1 MALIFGL
8 ISFFLAAGIGVI
20 GYLFSQQATVLRSL
34 SSTAKT
40 SAEELSKCRESY
52 TELKTKAETQLR
64 GLMQKLKEETAK
76 AEHIHRI
83 AVAQAE
89 KMKRWQVLIDA
100 EAEAK
105 RIVVEARSQADEL
118 RTTAEREAAESEAR
132 VQGADR
138 QAERIIHLAEREADV
153 LKTDAL
159 ALHEKAGERARE
171 LIADAEKQAEEIAGE
186 GYEIKRNIAK
196 YERML
201 KAVKNQIDGY
211 GDEYIVPTQSLLD
224 DLAEEVGYAEAGR
237 KLQEIRARVRQMVN
251 DGQAAECDYAEA
263 NRRETAVRFITDA
276 FNGKVDSILSRV
288 KADNGGKLR
297 QQIQDAFALVNG
309 NGEAFRNA
317 RITESFLQARLEEL
331 KWACIAQEIKK
342 QEQEE
347 QRRIKE
353 RIREEEKA
361 KREFEKAIKA
371 AAKEEENMKKAEAK
385 LREQMDRAAAEE
397 RDRMAKATAE
407 ERDQLKLAAEAQRAK
422 YEAELAAIQAK
433 MLEIEE
439 KGRRAM
445 SMAQQTKKGN
455 VYIISNIGSFGEHV
469 YKIGL
474 TRRLDPHERIRELG
488 DSSVPFEFDVHALIE
503 AEDAPAL
510 EHRLHKH
517 FVLHQV
523 NKVNHRKEFFRCD
536 LATIRSEVESLGL
549 TSTWTM
555 AAAAQD
561 YRETLVIEKRIA
573 DDPLA
578 KQRWMERQYDLESAE
593 DDGATELV
601 GAGAGDFDDEGER

>member
-1 MALIFGL
+1 MAMILGL
-8 ISFFLAAGIGVI
+8 ISFFLAAALGII
-20 GYLFSQQATVLRSL
+20 GYLFSKQTAVLRSL
-34 SSTAKT
+34 SSTAKS
-40 SAEELSKCRESY
+40 SAEDIAKCRTAY

-64 GLMQKLKEETAK
+64 GLMQKLKDETAK
-76 AEHIHRI
+76 AEKLHRI
-83 AVAQAE
+83 AAAQAE

-100 EAEAK
+100 EAEAE
-105 RIVVEARSQADEL
+105 RLVVEARTQADEL
-118 RTTAEREAAESEAR
+118 RNSAERSAAEAEAR
-132 VQGADR
+132 AQGADQ
-138 QAERIIHLAEREADV
+138 QADRIIVRAEREADM
-153 LKTDAL
+153 LKSDAKTL
-159 ALHEKAGERARE
+159 FDKAGERAQE
-171 LIADAEKQAEEIAGE
+171 LIVDAEKQAEQIAGE
-186 GYEIKRNIAK
+186 AYDVKRNIAK

-224 DLAEEVGYAEAGR
+224 DLAEEVGYSEAGR
-237 KLQEIRARVRQMVN
+237 NLQEIRARVRKMVEA
-251 DGQAAECDYAEA
+251 GQAAECDYAEA

-317 RITESFLQARLEEL
+317 RITELYLDARLEEL
-331 KWACIAQEIKK
+331 KWACIAHEIRK

-361 KREFEKAIKA
+361 KREFERAIKA
-371 AAKEEENMKKAEAK
+371 AAKEEDTMKKAEAK
-385 LREQMDRAAAEE
+385 LREQMERNAAEE
-397 RDRMAKATAE
+397 RDRYAKATAE
-407 ERDQLKLAAEAQRAK
+407 ERDQLKLAAAEQRAK

-439 KGRRAM
+439 KGKRAM

-536 LATIRSEVESLGL
+536 LATIRSEVETLGL

-561 YRETLVIEKRIA
+561 YRETLVIEKRIS

-578 KQRWMERQYDLESAE
+578 KQRWIERQFDLEDSE
-593 DDGATELV
+593 DNGSNELV
-601 GAGAGDFDDEGER
+601 GSAVGDFDDEGER